1 MSRFLRR
8 HPCFGALLCAALF
21 LLGGC
26 VTVPTGQKGF
36 PYPTVSVRDK
46 PYFVLRTMCEAE
58 HLSWDYDPLSQVVIL
73 RKDAREV
80 RLMVDADIALVGGEV
95 KKMSGPLVIEDSTI
109 YAPIDFRTIFEPAV
123 CKFPAQE
130 APPAGGYLR
139 PVNFVM
145 LDPGHGGKDPG
156 AIGRGGL
163 KEKGVVLDVAEKVRA
178 ELERCGLRVEA
189 TRSSDV
195 FVPLDERAG
204 FANTKKADLFV
215 SIHANANRS
224 RWIEGFEVYYLTE
237 TVDDDARALAA
248 AEDAP
253 LGVDE
258 DDWRSAF
265 LSLKATLWDMIYT
278 ENRRESIELAY
289 ALSRS
294 VSKKLNLK
302 LLGVKGAPFAVLKGT
317 RMPAVLVEIGY
328 ISNKDGERHL
338 RDAEYRQRM
347 AEAIAEGIMEFKRYA
362 EGK

>member
-1 MSRFLRR
+1 MRRFRR
-8 HPCFGALLCAALF
+8 RYLYFCAAVCAALF
-21 LLGGC
+21 LFYGC
-26 VTVPTGQKGF
+26 ATVPKGQKEF
-36 PYPTVSVRDK
+36 PYPTVSMHDK

-58 HLSWDYDPLSQVVIL
+58 NIAWDYDPLSQVVLL
-73 RKDAREV
+73 RKDAKEV
-80 RLMVDADIALVGGEV
+80 RLMVGSDIALVGGDV
-95 KKMSGPLVIEDSTI
+95 KMLDGPLEIRDSVI
-109 YAPIDFRTIFEPAV
+109 YAPTDCRVYFEPAV
-123 CKFPAQE
+123 CKFPVKEVTA
-130 APPAGGYLR
+130 AGGYLR

-163 KEKGVVLDVAEKVRA
+163 KEKSVVLDVVEKVHV
-178 ELERCGLRVEA
+178 ELERCGLRTEV
-189 TRSSDV
+189 TRSSDI
-195 FVPLDERAG
+195 FVPLAERAG

-215 SIHANANRS
+215 SIHANANHS

-237 TVDDDARALAA
+237 AVDDDARALAA

-253 LGVDE
+253 AEMNE
-258 DDWRSAF
+258 DDWRSAL

-328 ISNKDGERHL
+328 ISNKEGERHL
-338 RDAEYRQRM
+338 RDADYRRRM

-362 EGK
+362 EGE